1 MIRTPL
7 RPLARV
13 LKARETG
20 ENPDHIEQEN
30 RRLRLESMR
39 DAARSQA
46 EGRLLTLALLFVC
59 GFVLLGARMGLLAA
73 TEPLEMSVGMVEDIS
88 SARADIVDREGRVLA
103 TNLPTH
109 ALYAETRRMV
119 DPVRAARELAR
130 IFPDIDADRMAAR
143 FTDPQRR
150 FIWIRTQLSPE
161 QQQAVHDIG
170 EPGLLFGPRDMRVYP
185 NGRMAAHVLGGAR
198 FGQQG
203 VRAAEILGVAG
214 TELYFDSRLR
224 DPGQLR
230 APLHLSLDLTVQ
242 ATVTEVLEGGMHML
256 NAKGASAV
264 LMDVYTGEVISLVSL
279 PDFDPN
285 LRPAPPTEGEP
296 ADSPLFNRAVQGYY
310 ELGSVMK
317 SFAVAQAL
325 DAGTVTPRTMIDT
338 RGPLT
343 WGRFRIND
351 FRNYGAQLS
360 VTDVMVKSSNIGTA
374 RIMQALGAEAQQT
387 FLRKFGFLDPAPI
400 ELAEAARS
408 RPLLPD
414 RWSDLSVMTISY
426 GHGLSTSPLA
436 LAAGYASLVNG
447 GRKIQPTLLR
457 QDNVQAGEQVISSQT
472 SQQMRLLLHQ
482 VVQQGTASFA
492 RISGY
497 PVGGKTGSA
506 DKPGP
511 RGGYMKDAVLATF
524 ASVFPS
530 HDPRYVLIVT
540 LDEGADTTGPEPRR
554 TAGWTA
560 VPVSAEITRRV
571 APLLDIRPMRLEAV
585 NAAFAATSLT
595 PAGH

>member
-30 RRLRLESMR
+30 RRLRLENMR

-46 EGRLLTLALLFVC
+46 EGRLLTLALLFLC

-73 TEPLEMSVGMVEDIS
+73 TEPLELRVGMVEDIS
-88 SARADIVDREGRVLA
+88 SARADILDRDGRVLA

-119 DPVRAARELAR
+119 DPVRAAHELAR

-143 FTDPQRR
+143 FSDPQRR
-150 FIWIRTQLSPE
+150 FIWIRAQLSPE

-203 VRAAEILGVAG
+203 VRAAELLGVAG
-214 TELYFDSRLR
+214 AELFFDARLR
-224 DPGQLR
+224 DPEQVNT
-230 APLHLSLDLTVQ
+230 PLHLSLDLTVQ

-325 DAGTVTPRTMIDT
+325 DAGAVTPQTIIDT

-351 FRNYGAQLS
+351 FRNYGPQLS
-360 VTDVMVKSSNIGTA
+360 VKDVMVKSSNIGTA
-374 RIMQALGAEAQQT
+374 RIMQPIGAEAQQD

-400 ELAEAARS
+400 ELAEAARA
-408 RPLLPD
+408 RPLLPE

-426 GHGLSTSPLA
+426 GHGMSTSPLA
-436 LAAGYASLVNG
+436 LAAGYASLING
-447 GRKIQPTLLR
+447 GRKITPTLLR
-457 QDNVQAGEQVISSQT
+457 QDSVQAGAQIISAQT
-472 SQQMRLLLHQ
+472 SQQMRLMLHQ
-482 VVQQGTASFA
+482 VVQEGTASFA
-492 RISGY
+492 RIPGY

-571 APLLDIRPMRLEAV
+571 APLLDIRPVRLEAA
-585 NAAFAATSLT
+585 NAAFEAAVQ
-595 PAGH
+595 